1 MGLVSVTPYWEN
13 GVTRLY
19 QADARALPLP
29 DESVHCVVTSPP
41 YWGLRDYKLEPQVWG
56 GSSGCAHTWDR
67 ELLETE
73 TGGGNWTQAVNGRG
87 EVQPGGPEA
96 KREAVPIRAVTE
108 SCEGCGAWLG
118 TLGLEPTVE
127 LYIAHLVEV
136 FREVRRV
143 LRKDGTVWL
152 NLGDAYANDGKWGG
166 ATGGKQAY
174 LPDSDREMSRQKR
187 ATGLKPKDLIG
198 LPWRVAFA
206 LQTDGVAD
214 VKALGVIER
223 VRTDI
228 LDEYMERGETP
239 PDRVLAV
246 LERLDAEYAEAKGDS
261 WWLRSDIVWDK
272 PNPMPESMRDRPTRA
287 HEYVFLLTRSARYY
301 YDGDAVRQPVFSG
314 LSDLRKIAEAKD
326 RIGCKH
332 KTLDDPLSKAS
343 SATNIGRKR
352 AVGDPSGR
360 NLRTV
365 WTIATEPYK
374 GSHFATYPQKL
385 VEPCIL
391 AGTSEKGVCGE
402 CGAPRNRVVNRRFK
416 PQGDV
421 SEEKGIRSAGSQ
433 KPLDASNG
441 WSGYPRGTTEAETL
455 GWQPTC
461 DHDAPVV
468 PATVLDPFVGSGTT
482 LAVAQRLGRLSL
494 GVDLNPNYLDM
505 AAKRIGKL
513 SLPMR
518 FADKGDRP

>member
-1 MGLVSVTPYWEN
+1 MMPYWEN
-13 GVTRLY
+13 GITRLY
-19 QADARALPLP
+19 QGDARALPLP

-73 TGGGNWTQAVNGRG
+73 TL
-87 EVQPGGPEA
+87 PG
-96 KREAVPIRAVTE
+96 RAVTA
-108 SCEGCGAWLG
+108 SCKGCRAWLG

-127 LYIAHLVEV
+127 MYIAHLVEV

-174 LPDSDREMSRQKR
+174 LPDSGREMNGRQKR

-246 LERLDAEYAEAKGDS
+246 LERLDAEYAKAKGDS
-261 WWLRSDIVWDK
+261 WWLRSDIVWEK
-272 PNPMPESMRDRPTRA
+272 PNPMPESITDRPTRA
-287 HEYVFLLTRSARYY
+287 HEYVFLLTRTARYF
-301 YDGDAVRQPVFSG
+301 YDGEAIREPAQNGWPGDFAPRRDERQDENGLGSKRTDKQRGHSRRHAGFNDRWDAMP
-314 LSDLRKIAEAKD
+314 
-326 RIGCKH
+326 
-332 KTLDDPLSKAS
+332 KADQQS
-343 SATNIGRKR
+343 MGANK
-352 AVGDPSGR
+352 
-360 NLRTV
+360 RTV

-374 GSHFATYPQKL
+374 GSHFATYPEKL

-461 DHDAPVV
+461 DHNAPVV

-505 AAKRIGKL
+505 AAKRIGML

-518 FADKGDRP
+518 FADMDRPGTPTRSPGCQDTYSGDRP